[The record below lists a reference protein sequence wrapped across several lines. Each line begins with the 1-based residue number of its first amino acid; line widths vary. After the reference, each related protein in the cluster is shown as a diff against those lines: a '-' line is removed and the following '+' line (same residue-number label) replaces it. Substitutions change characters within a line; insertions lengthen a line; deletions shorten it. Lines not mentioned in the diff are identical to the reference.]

1 MFTALSGLSAVSI
14 LRRDPTAVVPE
25 DRRGSLMRGL
35 TLADLLRAAYPV
47 SAHDFLDA
55 IREATYRC
63 LDEKLQVASVSTQE
77 C

>member
-14 LRRDPTAVVPE
+14 LRQDPTLVVPE
-25 DRRGSLMRGL
+25 DRRGSLRGL
-35 TLADLLRAAYPV
+35 RLADLLPAAYPV

>member
-1 MFTALSGLSAVSI
+1 
-14 LRRDPTAVVPE
+14 
-25 DRRGSLMRGL
+25 MRGL

>member
-25 DRRGSLMRGL
+25 DRRGSLRGL

-55 IREATYRC
+55 IREVTYRC

>member
-14 LRRDPTAVVPE
+14 LRRYPTAVVPE
-25 DRRGSLMRGL
+25 VRRGALRGL

-47 SAHDFLDA
+47 PAHDFPDA

>member
-25 DRRGSLMRGL
+25 DRRGSPSGL

-47 SAHDFLDA
+47 SAHDFPDA